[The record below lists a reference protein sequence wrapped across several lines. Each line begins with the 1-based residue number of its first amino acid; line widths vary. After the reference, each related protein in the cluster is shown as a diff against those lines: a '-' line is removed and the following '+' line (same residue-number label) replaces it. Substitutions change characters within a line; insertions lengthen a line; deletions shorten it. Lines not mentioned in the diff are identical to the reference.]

1 MAAAA
6 ATAGAKAT
14 RKANGQAGKPHT
26 LDRPVPVYATI
37 LPSGEALAE
46 LVRTGL
52 PIKEAA
58 QALGL
63 DWSGA
68 YRCLGDGRVV
78 AGLLWEGRLEDDQ
91 LTDYQQ
97 AALRY
102 FHLVDAAEAEA
113 IALHTRALASHAQG
127 GNVRTRETVTL
138 DKDGNEVGKT
148 VTTETLP
155 PDVRATTFWLERRV
169 PGLFGRTERRE
180 HALVGGD
187 ATVGVASP
195 REKLAEALAQITRRK
210 AAGAGVVAAMGVID
224 VDEIDDDETGAATA

>member
-1 MAAAA
+1 MATTAAAA
-6 ATAGAKAT
+6 GAKP
-14 RKANGQAGKPHT
+14 RQKGRRGQPTA
-26 LDRPVPVYATI
+26 LDRPVPLHATI

-78 AGLLWEGRLEDDQ
+78 AGLLWEGRLEPDQ
-91 LTDYQQ
+91 LTDYQR
-97 AALRY
+97 AALDY

-113 IALHTRALASHAQG
+113 LAIHTRVIQEAALG
-127 GNVRTRETVTL
+127 GHHVRKRTTRTYNAKGEET
-138 DKDGNEVGKT
+138 GR
-148 VTTETLP
+148 TETEEVIP
-155 PDVRATTFWLERRV
+155 PDLRASVFWTERRR
-169 PGLFGRTERRE
+169 PDLFGRTERRE

-187 ATVGVASP
+187 ATVGTASP
-195 REKLAEALAQITRRK
+195 REKLAEALAQIARRK
-210 AAGAGVVAAMGVID
+210 EQGAGVVAAMGVID
-224 VDEIDDDETGAATA
+224 LEIVDDDEGAATA

>member
-1 MAAAA
+1 MATTAA
-6 ATAGAKAT
+6 ATGAKPRT
-14 RKANGQAGKPHT
+14 TGKRGKPT
-26 LDRPVPVYATI
+26 VLDRPVPLHAVI
-37 LPSGEALAE
+37 LPMGEAIAE
-46 LVRTGL
+46 LIRTGL

-63 DWSGA
+63 DVSGA

-78 AGLLWEGRLEDDQ
+78 AGLLWEGRLEEPQ

-97 AALRY
+97 AALDY
-102 FHLVDAAEAEA
+102 FQRVDRAEAEA
-113 IALHTRALASHAQG
+113 LALHTRAIEKHATG
-127 GNVRTRETVTL
+127 GNVRTRETITY
-138 DKDGNEVGKT
+138 DKDGTETGKT
-148 VTTETLP
+148 VTTEILP
-155 PDVRATTFWLERRV
+155 PKLEASVFWTERRR
-169 PGLFGRTERRE
+169 PDLFGRTERRE

-224 VDEIDDDETGAATA
+224 VDEIEDDDETGAATA